1 MLGSLF
7 RFNCIVIH
15 VHVNKTFNTMMQYLG
30 SLTAVSIL
38 TTAKSTDTPTTA
50 DDKSRSSP
58 TVMIVGASLGAV
70 LFVAL
75 IILIIVIL
83 LRRKKRQEK
92 GKESLEV
99 VKMKLLLFAI

>member
-1 MLGSLF
+1 ML
-7 RFNCIVIH
+7 
-15 VHVNKTFNTMMQYLG
+15 
-30 SLTAVSIL
+30 
-38 TTAKSTDTPTTA
+38 
-50 DDKSRSSP
+50 
-58 TVMIVGASLGAV
+58 VGASLGAV

-99 VKMKLLLFAI
+99 VKMKLLFPI